1 MDFLEL
7 VRKEL
12 ESARAAHPT
21 NMHNMHE
28 AYAVILEEMDELKAE
43 IWKSPRKRDYRAM
56 ADEII
61 QVAAMCARAYE
72 DCNLAD
78 LAGTE
83 SEAVTRRVSISS
95 ITSSREAPPHG

>member
-1 MDFLEL
+1 
-7 VRKEL
+7 
-12 ESARAAHPT
+12 
-21 NMHNMHE
+21 
-28 AYAVILEEMDELKAE
+28 
-43 IWKSPRKRDYRAM
+43 M